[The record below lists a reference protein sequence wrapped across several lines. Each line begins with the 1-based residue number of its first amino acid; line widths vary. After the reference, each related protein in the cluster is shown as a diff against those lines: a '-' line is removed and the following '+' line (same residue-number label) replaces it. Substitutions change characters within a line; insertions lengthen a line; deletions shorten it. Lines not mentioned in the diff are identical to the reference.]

1 MILEL
6 TPDQKAYRQTVAAF
20 AAERVSPM
28 AATIDDEGTFPGAL
42 IKEAAALGLLGV
54 TIPRESGGAGLDY
67 VSYALAL
74 EALGRASAVRVR
86 HRQRQQFAGRR
97 AHRASSAPARK
108 RIDGCA
114 GWRRVTRSARSRC
127 RSRLRDPMPPT
138 SRRRRKRTMAGLS

>member
-6 TPDQKAYRQTVAAF
+6 TPDQKAYQQTIAAF
-20 AAERVSPM
+20 AATRVAPM

-74 EALGRASAVRVR
+74 EALGRASAVVSVIASVNNSLVAEPIAEFGTGRAEGSMAAA
-86 HRQRQQFAGRR
+86 AGDR
-97 AHRASSAPARK
+97 
-108 RIDGCA
+108 
-114 GWRRVTRSARSRC
+114 
-127 RSRLRDPMPPT
+127 
-138 SRRRRKRTMAGLS
+138 